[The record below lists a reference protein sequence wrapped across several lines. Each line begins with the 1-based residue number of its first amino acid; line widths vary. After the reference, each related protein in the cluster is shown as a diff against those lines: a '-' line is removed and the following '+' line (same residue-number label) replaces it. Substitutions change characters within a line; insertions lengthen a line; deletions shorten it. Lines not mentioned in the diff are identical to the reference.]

1 MNLRLI
7 KRSGAFL
14 LAALVLLGIAGCSGQ
29 GDIQIG
35 NKTLPRDSEN
45 LALCLSE
52 IQDLSPIRGFQKAT
66 KVSLCNNALTDLSA
80 LKVNGVLNL
89 ELAIFIGNDTLIALL
104 AAHGSVECGLVCD
117 NGSSLAI
124 C

>member
-35 NKTLPRDSEN
+35 NKTAARFRESGAVPERDS
-45 LALCLSE
+45 
-52 IQDLSPIRGFQKAT
+52 GF
-66 KVSLCNNALTDLSA
+66 VSDPWVS
-80 LKVNGVLNL
+80 KSDEGKPV
-89 ELAIFIGNDTLIALL
+89 
-104 AAHGSVECGLVCD
+104 
-117 NGSSLAI
+117 
-124 C
+124 

>member
-35 NKTLPRDSEN
+35 NKTLPRDS
-45 LALCLSE
+45 
-52 IQDLSPIRGFQKAT
+52 GF
-66 KVSLCNNALTDLSA
+66 VSDPWVS
-80 LKVNGVLNL
+80 KSDEGKPV
-89 ELAIFIGNDTLIALL
+89 
-104 AAHGSVECGLVCD
+104 
-117 NGSSLAI
+117 
-124 C
+124 

>member
-1 MNLRLI
+1 MEERQMNLRLI

-45 LALCLSE
+45 LAMCLRE
-52 IQDLSPIRGFQKAT
+52 IQD
-66 KVSLCNNALTDLSA
+66 
-80 LKVNGVLNL
+80 
-89 ELAIFIGNDTLIALL
+89 
-104 AAHGSVECGLVCD
+104 
-117 NGSSLAI
+117 
-124 C
+124 

>member
-45 LALCLSE
+45 LALCPERDS
-52 IQDLSPIRGFQKAT
+52 GF
-66 KVSLCNNALTDLSA
+66 VSDPWVS
-80 LKVNGVLNL
+80 KSDEGKPM
-89 ELAIFIGNDTLIALL
+89 
-104 AAHGSVECGLVCD
+104 
-117 NGSSLAI
+117 
-124 C
+124 

>member
-80 LKVNGVLNL
+80 LKGMEQIVNL
-89 ELAIFIGNDTLIALL
+89 DCLL
-104 AAHGSVECGLVCD
+104 YTSRCV
-117 NGSSLAI
+117 
-124 C
+124 